1 MSKSRGANLQ
11 FGADVRR
18 FLYRCAYGA
27 MALAALAMTTSCMS
41 RRFDAPRFPS
51 YALDKPELTALAQ
64 SYSPQLSTSPGRS
77 GFHLLVSGAE
87 AFAARAA
94 LAEAAQRTLE
104 LQYYIVAHDS
114 TATLL
119 LDAALRAAQR
129 GLHVDDHVT

>member
-27 MALAALAMTTSCMS
+27 MALAALAMTTSCTS
-41 RRFDAPRFPS
+41 SRFDAPRFPS
-51 YALDKPELTALAQ
+51 YA
-64 SYSPQLSTSPGRS
+64 
-77 GFHLLVSGAE
+77 
-87 AFAARAA
+87 
-94 LAEAAQRTLE
+94 LE